1 MFSRNA
7 LKIARE
13 LYFKDLSDDVINGF
27 LRDKDIELSD
37 TDLYSFSTHEKNLAL
52 KYWRIHER
60 EYLDKIIIREVM
72 RGMMVVHSDY
82 IPTIEQLNDPAE
94 ALYDDSLFDFQLKLV
109 KPLASSGAME
119 RANERR

>member
-1 MFSRNA
+1 
-7 LKIARE
+7 
-13 LYFKDLSDDVINGF
+13 
-27 LRDKDIELSD
+27 
-37 TDLYSFSTHEKNLAL
+37 
-52 KYWRIHER
+52 
-60 EYLDKIIIREVM
+60 
-72 RGMMVVHSDY
+72 MVVHSDY

>member
-7 LKIARE
+7 LKIARK

-37 TDLYSFSTHEKNLAL
+37 TDLYSFSTHEKNQAL

-60 EYLDKIIIREVM
+60 EYLDKIIIRE
-72 RGMMVVHSDY
+72 MM
-82 IPTIEQLNDPAE
+82 
-94 ALYDDSLFDFQLKLV
+94 
-109 KPLASSGAME
+109 
-119 RANERR
+119 